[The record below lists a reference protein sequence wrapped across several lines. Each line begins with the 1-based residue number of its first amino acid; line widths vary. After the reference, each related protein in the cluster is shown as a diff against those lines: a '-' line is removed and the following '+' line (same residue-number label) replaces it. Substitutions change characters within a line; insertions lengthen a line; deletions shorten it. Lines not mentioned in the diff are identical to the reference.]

1 MKIKRFFSLFF
12 ILTLLLSLCAPV
24 RAEERFEVDARAA
37 LMIDV
42 GSGEVL
48 YEKAAHEKN
57 YPASITKVMT
67 ALLTLEAVHAGTLS
81 LDQEITAQES
91 AFQGLASDGSTAN
104 IKAGEVMTVENLLNC
119 LLIVSANEAS
129 HILAEAVSG
138 SVSAFV
144 EKMNQR
150 ASALGCFETHF
161 ANPSGLHDDDH
172 YTSAWDICLFTAE
185 AMKYEEFNTIVA
197 RKAYTVPATNVSK
210 ERSLHTTNYLID
222 TWRTGRPGYLY
233 DDARGT
239 KTGSTPEA
247 GYCLV
252 ATATRAKRQLIT
264 VVLGASRYKRDDGV
278 TVTESFAQT
287 IRLFNHG
294 FDDFKSMELIDTD
307 EFICEVPVTLSSEAN
322 YVVARPGEGLTRM
335 VPIEL
340 TPAMLEKSIKLNAE
354 SVEAPIAEGDAL
366 GSMTVSYDG
375 VIYGTVPLIALNDV
389 TASRILTMERD
400 VKLFLKQ
407 PWIKYAAAGLVLF
420 IIILTAIILRIR
432 SSRYRG
438 RRSRRGGYST
448 GYRGGRRKY

>member
-252 ATATRAKRQLIT
+252 ASAEHGERRLIS
-264 VVLGASRYKRDDGV
+264 VVLGAERIVEDGV
-278 TVTESFAQT
+278 TYTKSFSET
-287 IRLFNHG
+287 IRLFDHG
-294 FDDFKSMELIDTD
+294 FNDFRSLNLVSDD
-307 EFICEVPVTLSSEAN
+307 EFICEVPVDLSSEAN
-322 YVVARPGEGLTRM
+322 YVVVHPSESVTRM
-335 VPIEL
+335 ISVDLDPEDFTRTI
-340 TPAMLEKSIKLNAE
+340 ALNSEIAD
-354 SVEAPIAEGDAL
+354 APIAEGDAL
-366 GSMTVSYDG
+366 GTLTISQGDEVYAE
-375 VIYGTVPLIALNDV
+375 VELLALNDV
-389 TASRILTMERD
+389 SASKLLIRQRQLKEFLARPW
-400 VKLFLKQ
+400 VKF
-407 PWIKYAAAGLVLF
+407 AAAGLVALAVGAAVLAF
-420 IIILTAIILRIR
+420 
-432 SSRYRG
+432 SSRVRSKRYSS
-438 RRSRRGGYST
+438 RRSVYSYT
-448 GYRGGRRKY
+448 GYRGRKKR